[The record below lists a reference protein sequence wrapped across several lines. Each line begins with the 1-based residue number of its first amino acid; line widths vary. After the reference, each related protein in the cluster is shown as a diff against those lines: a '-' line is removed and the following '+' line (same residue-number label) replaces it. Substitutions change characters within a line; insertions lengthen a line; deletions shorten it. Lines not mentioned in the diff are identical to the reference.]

1 MITLSQGDCAL
12 AGISHSFPE
21 NPYLRAQ
28 VKRAPLGHRPCALGP
43 HLVGGHFGPTT
54 RLNVKTLVNLFRG
67 GVRVEVQVEMGKL
80 PLAHVCV

>member
-28 VKRAPLGHRPCALGP
+28 VKGLPWAIDLVLWVHILLVVISGP
-43 HLVGGHFGPTT
+43 Q
-54 RLNVKTLVNLFRG
+54 
-67 GVRVEVQVEMGKL
+67 RV
-80 PLAHVCV
+80 